1 MEEKIMTFSVVMA
14 TPNRTGGNSHFA
26 PNLTV
31 QKHVSTAQ
39 LRLVE
44 GGVPWSGFR
53 C

>member
-1 MEEKIMTFSVVMA
+1 MTFSVVMA